1 MHLLFILI
9 RHSLKTCKFLSYS
22 FFFLNSCWQVHKNL
36 GSLWWE
42 VWEDYI
48 RTQIGMACCFIILLI
63 LIYACMFCGESY
75 TSLQNLQILIKCD
88 ILGTSV
94 GLERQCLVA
103 CTTNYKM
110 NNVMVNLL
118 LWTTLILRYLDPDFG
133 SWIWNLVLVSS
144 MQIQFLANK
153 CSLHFPVVL

>member
-1 MHLLFILI
+1 
-9 RHSLKTCKFLSYS
+9 
-22 FFFLNSCWQVHKNL
+22 
-36 GSLWWE
+36 
-42 VWEDYI
+42 
-48 RTQIGMACCFIILLI
+48 
-63 LIYACMFCGESY
+63 MFCGESY
-75 TSLQNLQILIKCD
+75 NSLQNLQILIKCD

-133 SWIWNLVLVSS
+133 SWIWNLVLVSG
-144 MQIQFLANK
+144 MQIQFLSNK
-153 CSLHFPVVL
+153 CSLHFPVVLLGTGTFVTQLSRKIAQDGQQNSKSPSTMKLEWLMWTCTLDFCCRVLHHFVLFTIRSGY

>member
-1 MHLLFILI
+1 M
-9 RHSLKTCKFLSYS
+9 
-22 FFFLNSCWQVHKNL
+22 
-36 GSLWWE
+36 
-42 VWEDYI
+42 
-48 RTQIGMACCFIILLI
+48 
-63 LIYACMFCGESY
+63 
-75 TSLQNLQILIKCD
+75 CD

-144 MQIQFLANK
+144 MQIQFLSNK
-153 CSLHFPVVL
+153 CSLHFPVVLLGAGTFVTQVSRKIAQDGQQNSKSPSTMKLEWPMWTCTLDFCCRVLHHFVLFTIRSGY